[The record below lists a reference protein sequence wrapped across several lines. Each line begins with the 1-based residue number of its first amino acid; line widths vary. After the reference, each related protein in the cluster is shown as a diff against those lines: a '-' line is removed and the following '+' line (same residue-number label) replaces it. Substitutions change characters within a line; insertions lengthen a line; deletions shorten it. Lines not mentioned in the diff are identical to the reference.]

1 MKIINIHEAKTQ
13 LSRLIAEVV
22 AGDEVV
28 IAKAGK
34 PLVRLVA
41 MAATVGPRPLGQLA
55 GRVVEAN
62 NCWDHD
68 PEIDALFY
76 GSQLEP
82 TPVRRVAEPKVKRS
96 GRRAR

>member
-1 MKIINIHEAKTQ
+1 MKIVNIHEGKTQ

-22 AGDEVV
+22 AGDEIV

-41 MAATVGPRPLGQLA
+41 VAASEGPRPLGRLA
-55 GRVVEAN
+55 GKVVEAED
-62 NCWDHD
+62 CWESD

-82 TPVRRVAEPKVKRS
+82 TPARRVAEPAVTRS
-96 GRRAR
+96 ARRAR